1 MKNNRLKR
9 LEFMITNDCNL
20 NCRYCYANSGT
31 YGQTPNYISRE
42 VIDRTVELLQE
53 FEINVIEELVLFGG
67 EPTMN
72 LEAIEYLCRIMEKEF
87 NNPLIKMVSNLTLLD
102 EKLIYI
108 LKNYPINLTVSLDG
122 PRFLND
128 EQRLFKNSTRSVFE
142 VVSENLNLLNKEN
155 IRINSI
161 ETTYTNH
168 ISKYMSRKEVAS
180 YIFDNFDNID
190 TVQVC
195 DEYETFSD
203 LAYPQHI
210 FFRDLDIDE
219 SEIEKLSYINL
230 NDESGDNYTNN
241 ICSAG
246 RNMISI
252 FSDGGIYPCHLFSKS
267 INHIA
272 NVFDDTE
279 LIQEKYNNFIEK
291 YDLYINNIKGFCA
304 NCSNLK
310 VCNICPAA
318 LIDDIDQNNSID
330 YKLKEYCENIKI
342 RLDRI
347 EI

>member
-20 NCRYCYANSGT
+20 NCKYCYANSGT
-31 YGQTPNYISRE
+31 YGQSPNYISRE
-42 VIDRTVELLQE
+42 VIDRTVELLHE
-53 FEINVIEELVLFGG
+53 FEINVIDELVLFGG

-72 LEAIEYLCRIMEKEF
+72 SEAIEYLCRIMEKEF
-87 NNPLIKMVSNLTLLD
+87 NNSLIKMVSNLTLLD

-122 PRFLND
+122 PKFLND
-128 EQRLFKNSTRSVFE
+128 EQRLFKKSNKSVYE
-142 VVSENLNLLNKEN
+142 VVSDNLRLLDKKN

-161 ETTYTNH
+161 ETTYTNS

-203 LAYPQHI
+203 LANTEYI

-219 SEIEKLSYINL
+219 SDIEKLSYLNL
-230 NDESGDNYTNN
+230 KDENVGNYTNN

-267 INHIA
+267 MRPIA
-272 NVFDDTE
+272 SVFDETE
-279 LIQEKYNNFIEK
+279 LIRDKYNEFIEK
-291 YDLYINNIKGFCA
+291 YDLFIKNIKGFCE
-304 NCSNLK
+304 NCNNCK

-318 LIDDIDQNNSID
+318 LLDDIEENYSINN
-330 YKLKEYCENIKI
+330 KLTEYCENIKM